1 MADSPPRPEPDP
13 PVRLQSVLRWVW
25 LIIGLLLLVLLVSA
39 VVFVARESLGG
50 RGGATSAADSM
61 RHDSAA
67 RETAARQLRYDLPQ
81 PVAGGAL
88 RVVLVRSGSGYD
100 AESYSRSSRGEGAIV
115 NVAFLEGD
123 GARLL
128 LDRPARIRTVAFPG
142 ARGMGREMDGTARDD
157 SLRWIVYEMALDDTD
172 GNGRID
178 ELDSRTLYVSGLD
191 GHGLRRV
198 LPRGFEVRDWGVQ
211 PGGSLVVT
219 ALQLGKGKEPL
230 RQRAFV
236 LDAAGAVRPYAAL
249 DSVVGVAA
257 GIVAKP

>member
-1 MADSPPRPEPDP
+1 
-13 PVRLQSVLRWVW
+13 VQQLLRWVW
-25 LIIGLLLLVLLVSA
+25 LIVGLLLLVLLISA

-50 RGGATSAADSM
+50 HGGATSAADSV
-61 RHDSAA
+61 RRDSTA

-81 PVAGGAL
+81 PVAGGAV
-88 RVVLVRSGSGYD
+88 RVVLVRSGSGYAD
-100 AESYSRSSRGEGAIV
+100 DSEYSRSSRGDGAIV
-115 NVAFLEGD
+115 NVAFLEGG

-128 LDRPARIRTVAFPG
+128 LDRPARIRRVAFPG
-142 ARGMGREMDGTARDD
+142 ASTSRDGGAARED
-157 SLRWIVYEMALDDTD
+157 SLRWMVYEMALDDTD

-191 GHGLRRV
+191 GRGLRRV
-198 LPRGFEVRDWGVQ
+198 LPRGFEVREWAVQ

-249 DSVVGVAA
+249 DSVVDVAA